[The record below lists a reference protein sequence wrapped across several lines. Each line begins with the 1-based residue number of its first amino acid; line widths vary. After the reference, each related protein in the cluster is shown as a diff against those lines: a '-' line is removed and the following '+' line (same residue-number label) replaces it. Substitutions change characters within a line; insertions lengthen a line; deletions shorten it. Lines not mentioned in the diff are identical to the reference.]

1 MRRFIPLVAALA
13 QDAFDALLA
22 QGCPHCRSTQ
32 LRFRLFHRAVF
43 ETLQGDVV
51 SAPRWHLEAHE
62 LAGRVFRVDCFD
74 CKQVLFERDDC
85 PLCRVPHTLQRAL
98 EGRNGIAPP
107 KECPRCGYDTLKI
120 SAEVRMYVE
129 SLHGHLS
136 RKKAE
141 SEPHDPGFHVLEV
154 RCEDCDD
161 VVAAAGDG
169 KCGVCGRSS
178 LLKALR

>member
-13 QDAFDALLA
+13 QDAFDRLLA
-22 QGCPHCRSTQ
+22 EGCAGCRSTQ
-32 LRFRLFHRAVF
+32 LRFRLLHTAAY

-51 SAPRWHLEAHE
+51 SAPRWHLSDEEIAP
-62 LAGRVFRVDCFD
+62 RVFRVDCVG
-74 CKQVLFERDDC
+74 CKKILFERDDC

-98 EGRNGIAPP
+98 DGRNGLASPP
-107 KECPRCGYDTLKI
+107 ACPRCDHQTLTI
-120 SAEVRMYVE
+120 RAEVRMYLE
-129 SLHGHLS
+129 SLHGRIS

-141 SEPHDPGFHVLEV
+141 AEPHDPGFHILAV

-161 VVAAAGDG
+161 TVAEADPTRCVA
-169 KCGVCGRSS
+169 CGRSS